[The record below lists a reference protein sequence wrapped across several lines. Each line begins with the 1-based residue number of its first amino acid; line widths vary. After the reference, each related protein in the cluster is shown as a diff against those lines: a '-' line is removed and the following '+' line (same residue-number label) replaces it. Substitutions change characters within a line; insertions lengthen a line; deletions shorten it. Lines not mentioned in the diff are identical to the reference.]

1 MRQMIPVILA
11 TTAIGLA
18 GCAQPP
24 SAEID
29 AASAAVQGAMSAG
42 GSEYA
47 ASAMQAA
54 QDAQAQLQAELK
66 AQEGR
71 FALMRSY
78 GEAAKLAAAAQQAGE
93 AAQAAAKAGKEEA
106 RTQAAAA
113 VESARA
119 ELQAATDLL
128 ASAPRGKGTAQDIE
142 AMKMDLAGVQTSLD
156 EAAAAMQAEKYKDA
170 IAKAEAGRAG
180 AAAVKGAVEQAMA
193 ARGGRR

>member
-1 MRQMIPVILA
+1 MIPVILA